1 MFDFSELAQVAAN
14 LQATK
19 RNLVR
24 LVGRF
29 YDLLWFLA
37 LITIK
42 FKILFQKLC
51 HKKLYRDRMICLY
64 CGRIWWPILVKGDQ
78 SQSPEATT
86 LLMRLY

>member
-51 HKKLYRDRMICLY
+51 RNKLDWDSPLPNDLLALWKDLVADL
-64 CGRIWWPILVKGDQ
+64 GEGGPISV
-78 SQSPEATT
+78 P
-86 LLMRLY
+86 